1 VPEYASR
8 PARDRNL
15 PAVWGKL
22 TLLLTALAMVA
33 TACARGEISVQPAE
47 LDENTFVINVADFE
61 GDVGRGLSLTTDAEG
76 NPHMSYLAFEDPQE
90 PGATPAPALP
100 GAPVLPAVKHAH
112 VVGGAWTRTMVAEGV
127 QADPSADA
135 TAIAVDAAGVHHI
148 VWTEGGN
155 LRYSNNAEGSFSEPA
170 TIAEGTG
177 ASGPS
182 ITVGADSV
190 PLVAFYE
197 QAGGGGADVETPLVR
212 AAIATPGGWEVETAA
227 EASPGEPA
235 STAIGLAGDT
245 PVVAYGSEG
254 RTLLARRSADIWES
268 EEADADG
275 GLGVSMSIDA
285 DGNPH
290 LAYYNGSGQVRHA
303 HSIGG
308 GPWEPSVVGPTDLAS
323 GDDVAAGP
331 SIVVDAEGVHHV
343 AWEDAEAISYANN
356 ESGEFVAEQVPGSQT
371 EPAGRIPGVGLSAEG
386 VLYLA
391 WYDPEDTEVQLAVRG
406 GGEPLL
412 AVPPPAPTT
421 AQPTGEPTGPP
432 PCEPDGTELTLTAPP
447 GALSAGFAEDCLAAP
462 AGEPITVTLA
472 NQDSAPHNLGIYT
485 SQGGDRLFT
494 PPTLTNPGES
504 VTYEVEPIPDPGQ
517 YFFQCD
523 LHPTTMTGTFVVA

>member
-1 VPEYASR
+1 M
-8 PARDRNL
+8 
-15 PAVWGKL
+15 
-22 TLLLTALAMVA
+22 LLLTALAVIA
-33 TACARGEISVQPAE
+33 PACARGEISVQPVDV
-47 LDENTFVINVADFE
+47 DENTFVINVADFE

-76 NPHMSYLAFEDPQE
+76 NPHMSYLVFEDPQKA
-90 PGATPAPALP
+90 GATPAPALP
-100 GAPVLPAVKHAH
+100 GAPELPAVKHAH
-112 VVGGAWTRTMVAEGV
+112 VVGGAWTRTIVAEGV
-127 QADPSADA
+127 EADPSADA
-135 TAIAVDAAGVHHI
+135 TAIAVDPDGIHHI

-155 LRYSNNAEGSFSEPA
+155 LRYANNSEGAFSEPE

-182 ITVGADSV
+182 IAVGADGV

-197 QAGGGGADVETPLVR
+197 QAGGGGADAETPLVR
-212 AAIATPGGWEVETAA
+212 GATRADGGWAVETAA

-275 GLGVSMSIDA
+275 GLGVGMSIDA
-285 DGNPH
+285 GGNPH

-303 HSIGG
+303 HSIDG
-308 GPWEPSVVGPTDLAS
+308 GPWETSVVGPTDLPS
-323 GDDVAAGP
+323 EDDEAGGP

-356 ESGEFVAEQVPGSQT
+356 ESGEFVANQVPGSQT
-371 EPAGRIPGVGLSAEG
+371 KPAGRIPRVGLGAEG

-412 AVPPPAPTT
+412 AVPQPAPTA

-432 PCEPDGTELTLTAPP
+432 PCEPSGSDLAIA
-447 GALSAGFAEDCLAAP
+447 ALDLAFDTDCLAAP
-462 AGEPITVTLA
+462 AAGPFTINFD
-472 NQDSAPHNLGIYT
+472 NQDTLPHNVAIYT
-485 SQGGDRLFT
+485 EQGGQQLFSGQIIT
-494 PPTLTNPGES
+494 GPAT
-504 VTYEVEPIPDPGQ
+504 VAYEVPAVDPGVF
-517 YFFQCD
+517 FFQCD
-523 LHPTTMTGTFVVA
+523 VHPTMTGTFVVA

>member
-1 VPEYASR
+1 M
-8 PARDRNL
+8 
-15 PAVWGKL
+15 
-22 TLLLTALAMVA
+22 LTALAMVA

-112 VVGGAWTRTMVAEGV
+112 LVGGAWTRSIVAEGTAV
-127 QADPSADA
+127 EEGDE
-135 TAIAVDAAGVHHI
+135 TAIAVGPDGVHHV
-148 VWTEGGN
+148 VWTEAGN
-155 LRYSNNAEGSFSEPA
+155 LRYSNNAEGSFSEPL
-170 TIAEGTG
+170 TLAEGGIT
-177 ASGPS
+177 GPS
-182 ITVGADSV
+182 IALGSDGSPMA
-190 PLVAFYE
+190 AFYQE
-197 QAGGGGADVETPLVR
+197 SGG
-212 AAIATPGGWEVETAA
+212 
-227 EASPGEPA
+227 ASPGVPSPVVAVSSAAEGDSIVAEAVSPGEMPA
-235 STAIGLAGDT
+235 TAIGLSGDQ
-245 PVVAYGSEG
+245 PLVAYGSEG
-254 RTLLARRSADIWES
+254 RTHLARKSGDLWES

-308 GPWEPSVVGPTDLAS
+308 GPWETSVVGPTDFPS
-323 GDDVAAGP
+323 GEEDAAGP
-331 SIVVDAEGVHHV
+331 SIAVDAEGVHHV

-356 ESGEFVAEQVPGSQT
+356 ESGEFVAEQVPGSET
-371 EPAGRIPGVGLSAEG
+371 DPAGLSPGVGLGAEG

-391 WYDPEDTEVQLAVRG
+391 WYDPQDTEVQLAVRG

-412 AVPPPAPTT
+412 AVPQPEPTT
-421 AQPTGEPTGPP
+421 AQPTEEPTGPP
-432 PCEPDGTELTLTAPP
+432 PCEPGGTELTLTAPP
-447 GALSAGFAEDCLAAP
+447 GALSAGFAEDCLAAL
-462 AGEPITVTLA
+462 AGEPFTVTLD
-472 NQDSAPHNLGIYT
+472 NQDSVPHNLGIYT

-494 PPTLTNPGES
+494 PPTLANAGES

-517 YFFQCD
+517 FFFQCD